1 MGRITKIGGVL
12 SVLGS
17 ILLLI
22 YLDDAKAFLD
32 ELISRL
38 FGIPKGMVGYY
49 VVFAIIAAFLIYG
62 LIVLCSGL
70 KKPIKWL
77 KSRLQVLSEVKA
89 PSIRTL
95 LKFKIAST
103 TDWFEI
109 GVKDSRLVSIKEYE
123 ETKGTM
129 KPPDPK
135 ESPIG
140 AYFHVN
146 HKDSPELE
154 AAISA
159 TFQVISRDIII
170 VLRKGNLG
178 KLKIELY
185 DESDKLLGQKEYLRG
200 QGEYNE
206 VEFRVLLR

>member
-1 MGRITKIGGVL
+1 MSQISLKALLSIGLGLVITSMISGYFFSIGADLWQITKGKVDFSSPGTLFWVV
-12 SVLGS
+12 SVPLGIAGL
-17 ILLLI
+17 ILLTYSIWLI
-22 YLDDAKAFLD
+22 RKQQ
-32 ELISRL
+32 
-38 FGIPKGMVGYY
+38 
-49 VVFAIIAAFLIYG
+49 VV
-62 LIVLCSGL
+62 
-70 KKPIKWL
+70 
-77 KSRLQVLSEVKA
+77 SEVKA
-89 PSIRTL
+89 PSILAL

-185 DESDKLLGQKEYLRG
+185 DKSDKLLGQKEYLRG